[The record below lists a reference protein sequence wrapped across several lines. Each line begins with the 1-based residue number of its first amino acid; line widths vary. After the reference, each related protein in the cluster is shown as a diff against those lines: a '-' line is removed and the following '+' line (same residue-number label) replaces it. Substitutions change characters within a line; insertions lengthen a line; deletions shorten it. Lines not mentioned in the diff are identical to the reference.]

1 MGENCCSGV
10 SKSRDIWNMEWRKPP
25 LIEAI
30 SATVL
35 VSILNLK
42 LNTMIA
48 TKGAGIAFETLE
60 K

>member
-1 MGENCCSGV
+1 
-10 SKSRDIWNMEWRKPP
+10 MEWRKPP

-42 LNTMIA
+42 LIQIPLIA
-48 TKGAGIAFETLE
+48 TKGLESLLKLWKSNTIAIVGRT
-60 K
+60 KPIII